1 MFQFEFSP
9 KSQLRKITFCI
20 VYLEIIW
27 LYYYYFFFSI
37 SAKHEKI
44 KDEDGMEIKTEN
56 EEFKLPRKE
65 RTYTCEQCEQTFP
78 R

>member
-1 MFQFEFSP
+1 MIKNDDEERCWLKQFGV
-9 KSQLRKITFCI
+9 I
-20 VYLEIIW
+20 YLFI
-27 LYYYYFFFSI
+27 FSI

-56 EEFKLPRKE
+56 DEFKLPRKE